1 MNDSSTARSE
11 ATEAEL
17 VRKAAAGHEGAV
29 RALVDQHLGP
39 ITHFAYRMLGDQA
52 ESEDVAQETFLRL
65 WKDLPSWEPRA
76 KLTTWLHRVAHNL
89 CIDRLRSLKRE
100 RLGEEAEPLDP
111 SAGAAAMLEEH
122 QRNRAMALALE
133 ALPDR
138 QRAAITLVYHQ
149 GLSNREAATVIG
161 VEVDG
166 LESLLARGRAN
177 LRRLLTP
184 GASDRRLD
192 ERPEPLP

>member
-1 MNDSSTARSE
+1 MNDSSPARSE
-11 ATEAEL
+11 ATEADL
-17 VRKAAAGHEGAV
+17 IRNAATGQEGAV

-39 ITHFAYRMLGDQA
+39 VTHFAFRMLGDQA

-65 WKDLPSWEPRA
+65 WKELPSWEARA

-100 RLGEEAEPLDP
+100 RLGDESEPLDP

-122 QRNRAMALALE
+122 QRSHAVARALAS
-133 ALPDR
+133 LPDR

-149 GLSNREAATVIG
+149 GLSNREAASVLG

-166 LESLLARGRAN
+166 LESLLSRGRLN
-177 LRRLLTP
+177 LRKLLAP
-184 GASDRRLD
+184 GASDRRSD